1 MTGDGFGKPLGIL
14 NSQAGIPICE
24 TSDATPPGMF
34 TWQDLVML
42 RFQIPQNFA
51 DGGSYVMNAHTLGL
65 LMTMSDANGRPIMT
79 STPGDA
85 VPFRIGGAP
94 VVIATQM
101 PDVAPGSMPIA
112 YRKQAYMVVNRR
124 GVTVQNAP
132 FSPAGVIYSNSMRAS
147 AAASCVRT
155 RRGCCA
161 FARALPSRGDDGTIF
176 RAHTTL
182 HAPWRTPPGRRPD
195 SVFRRPSIAR

>member
-1 MTGDGFGKPLGIL
+1 
-14 NSQAGIPICE
+14 
-24 TSDATPPGMF
+24 
-34 TWQDLVML
+34 
-42 RFQIPQNFA
+42 
-51 DGGSYVMNAHTLGL
+51 
-65 LMTMSDANGRPIMT
+65 MT

-124 GVTVQNAP
+124 VQNDP

-161 FARALPSRGDDGTIF
+161 FVRALPSRGDDGTIF

-182 HAPWRTPPGRRPD
+182 HAPNED
-195 SVFRRPSIAR
+195 SLF

>member
-65 LMTMSDANGRPIMT
+65 LMTMSDTNGRPIMT

-85 VPFRIGGAP
+85 VPF
-94 VVIATQM
+94 
-101 PDVAPGSMPIA
+101 
-112 YRKQAYMVVNRR
+112 
-124 GVTVQNAP
+124 
-132 FSPAGVIYSNSMRAS
+132 AS
-147 AAASCVRT
+147 T
-155 RRGCCA
+155 
-161 FARALPSRGDDGTIF
+161 
-176 RAHTTL
+176 AHR
-182 HAPWRTPPGRRPD
+182 W
-195 SVFRRPSIAR
+195 